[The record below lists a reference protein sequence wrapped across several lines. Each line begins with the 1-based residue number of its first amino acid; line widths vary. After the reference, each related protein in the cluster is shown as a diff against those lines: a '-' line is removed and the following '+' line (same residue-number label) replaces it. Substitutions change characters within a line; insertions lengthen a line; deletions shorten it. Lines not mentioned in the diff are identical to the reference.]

1 MNRGAF
7 NLIIFGSLILVV
19 AVVVNKHY
27 AGIRSD
33 LETNW
38 GV

>member
-1 MNRGAF
+1 MNKSAF

-27 AGIRSD
+27 AGIKSD
-33 LETNW
+33 IESNW